1 MCSESLTYS
10 WWFISLYA
18 MFDFSLSLV
27 FLKFLW
33 ANWNHFYSREF
44 FVVVCTCK
52 GKDVEIIIDW
62 KQESFSIFIRNE
74 LWLDIFHQTQ
84 VNNLYFT
91 DLGLSRL
98 IHTTISAWR
107 HFWNPESFSN
117 QAGVWLWY
125 QFKPWSLYLCLF
137 FFYTLWKW
145 TLHKL

>member
-18 MFDFSLSLV
+18 MFDFSLVLYSLN
-27 FLKFLW
+27 FCGLIGTISTAENF
-33 ANWNHFYSREF
+33 
-44 FVVVCTCK
+44 VVCTCK

-137 FFYTLWKW
+137 FFYTLWKRN
-145 TLHKL
+145 LHKL